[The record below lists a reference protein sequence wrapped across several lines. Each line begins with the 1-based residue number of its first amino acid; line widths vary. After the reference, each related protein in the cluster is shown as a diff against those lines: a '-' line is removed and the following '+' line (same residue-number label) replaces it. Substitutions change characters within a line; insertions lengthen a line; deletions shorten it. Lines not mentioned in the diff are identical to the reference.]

1 MHIRNIMVG
10 YDDSPP
16 ARRALALAEDLA
28 AQYGAR
34 LVLLTVLPPLAPVVP
49 ELVPFS
55 EVPTKAHVDDARRPL
70 EAQAERLR
78 AAGRLVDVQVEVGDP
93 VRTLLEIAERLE
105 VDITVLGRSGKGAVA
120 RLIMGSVTTSL
131 LHLSKRPILVVP

>member
-1 MHIRNIMVG
+1 MPIRNIIVG
-10 YDDSPP
+10 HDDSPP
-16 ARRALALAEDLA
+16 AKRALALAADLA
-28 AQYGAR
+28 AEYRAR
-34 LVLLTVLPPLAPVVP
+34 LVLLTVLPPLPIGCSRTASPR
-49 ELVPFS
+49 S
-55 EVPTKAHVDDARRPL
+55 TKAHVDDARRPL

-78 AAGRLVDVQVEVGDP
+78 ADGRPVDVQVEVGDP
-93 VRTLLEIAERLE
+93 ARTLLEIAERLE